1 MADAKTEK
9 QKVKEITDKL
19 EEGLKELFESEKYK
33 SYLSTMSKFHNYSFN
48 NTLLIALQ
56 KPEATLVAGY
66 QAWQKNFNR
75 HVNKG
80 EKGIRILAPAPYKI
94 KEERDKLDPVTGEI
108 MLDKDGMPQTEEVEI
123 KIPAFRAVS
132 VFDVSQTDG
141 EPLPEL
147 EAKELLS
154 TVEGY
159 EDFIKAVTYVA
170 PAPIGFEDI
179 PGDSKG
185 YFNIEENRI
194 AVQEGMSESQTLKTM
209 VHETAHSMLHNKEV
223 NKEDI
228 LAPAKDRN
236 TKEIEAE
243 SIAFT
248 VCRHFGIDTSEYSFS
263 YIAGWSSGRDMKE
276 LKSSLDTIRRTA
288 SELITGIEE
297 QLRELQRDREIM
309 QEQSQEFILAISNTE
324 RSHFD
329 IASVRGME
337 GAELLDSLLAMKDA
351 DRENVEAYLES
362 RGAWVT
368 HLGDDRSEEVEEFHV
383 DYIYDTDTHAI
394 TDVKYAMEMDR
405 KANEPVKDSDVVLKI
420 MYGENDRYEIDKI
433 TNMTRE
439 QALDLAYKLAVL
451 DENEWDGNIQDFME
465 ENGAE
470 YVPIIVKDGRNSGM
484 PEFFD
489 IAVDLKAGE
498 VSLEKELSG
507 IEYAASIVHRI
518 EHGKGVFS
526 PDERNLIVNYGYKL
540 DDYEKTKEL
549 AEILAYRIEN
559 EPANAALTVID
570 AQAEID
576 ALPDGMIGLS
586 EMHEYGYTWEEM
598 LPLTKETALELFDS
612 DLAVYQ
618 LHKDG
623 SETLIDD
630 KEQITGHEGIFGI
643 EKSDWENERGL
654 RSMQAELAES
664 GASKEAQLLYGDTD
678 KYGIYQLKD
687 NPELRDFHFAGIE
700 SLKRKGI
707 IKDNLDAIKPENY
720 NLVYVGEL
728 SELSKDFIRLQT
740 QGDKL
745 EALYEKFNIDHPA
758 DYKGHSLSVSDI
770 VVLHENGENSAHF
783 VDSFGFTELPDF
795 VRELEGVKEQE
806 ADKAEK
812 GLTNEEKQ
820 FLETDNAPLIAKNFL
835 AWDEIEDLG
844 YRFFEDGYIDK
855 FKPSEKALYGDG
867 MVPEPKIYDLA
878 RRMQGGEDIREEL
891 AKALIGGHERVIE
904 ADENDGVAVLFG
916 RDDVTVTFGNAEK
929 QISYEEMGTAFLGLM
944 ESEYKKIEQARAAEE
959 QEEEIEGNATSGHNV
974 QKLETEQ
981 TEPEQTIMVQPDQE
995 QIQAEQSEAQE
1006 NYPEFYGHTLSFA
1019 MEHGEVDKYIESHK
1033 LDRECKEAVE
1043 ETIRQNFDG
1052 MYLKDDIV
1060 KPLAEQYG
1068 SERMAFILANTIQQ
1082 ESLDER
1088 FSGDNKTWASEFPI
1102 SENIVHGIDMNREL
1116 IVSSHPAV
1124 LDGFIDIFRREVL
1137 EQEKDLSAGQEKVT
1151 SGHNVQ
1157 KLELEQTEAEKTE
1170 PQAEQSE
1177 PKKSAKEL
1185 EFEDTEDGDEIIDLG
1200 DEKDQVLAEMK
1211 QSLEGFQDTSGH
1223 NVNPSAM
1230 QKDLK
1235 LETEPK
1241 KAAETELAFQ
1251 IADRFISIQETDG
1264 GYDYSIMNM
1273 DYKEIESGVYEKT
1286 GVNIQEIADDIVD
1299 DLREDPF
1306 DNGVKGSI
1314 GDDDELIPID
1324 YDGLMEKVEAADHIE
1339 PQAQGNVVEN
1349 FKAKTN
1355 ELFHEISEM
1364 NPAEIEETVKC
1375 HVQAQLDEHGIDA
1388 EIVDVAV
1395 VGSRCR
1401 GLEREGS
1408 DLDVAVE
1415 LSTNEREDVLFDT
1428 FNEDKLHIGGVKV
1441 NINPITA
1448 QKTGSLETYLPQV
1461 ENYLEG
1467 VREAREK
1474 EPVSIFNI
1482 RMNDEERW
1490 FKNTSGLDA
1499 EGLCKA
1505 YAECGKPFVEMG
1517 KYGERIE
1524 AADHASIEQGDRLDF
1539 SIEFNEETDQI
1550 TIFDGENFE
1559 YKGLRETLFPEQAEP
1574 EVTLTVAECGEF
1586 HTMGE
1591 FYENIPTVDEAV
1603 AIWKQIPP
1611 DRMNG
1616 ISAIGINIHT
1626 PGTEAFEDVEADI
1639 LSGNRIDLDILEFIP
1654 DIKDS
1659 PQAMEV
1665 IAELVAKLPEM
1676 EIDGHMGEELEAKVW
1691 EKRMPGLTPAE
1702 QLAVEIDRFT
1712 YDYDAALYHDNSQSM
1727 TENVSELAD
1736 ALKQRDT
1743 HDIALWLAEIAADGT
1758 EPEERKRAVELLEK
1772 LAEYKPLAKIE
1783 EMEEQNYNMVDNV
1796 LNNGAGEKAGKEENK
1811 KEQERPAAKASLKA
1825 RLAEKK
1831 ALVSGQGKDHEAQEN
1846 IKNNQREM

>member
-33 SYLSTMSKFHNYSFN
+33 NYLSTMSKFHNYSFN

-56 KPEATLVAGY
+56 RPDASLVAGY

-75 HVNKG
+75 HVKRG

-94 KEERDKLDPVTGEI
+94 KEERDKLDPVTGEV

-132 VFDVSQTDG
+132 VFDVAQTDG

-159 EDFIKAVTYVA
+159 EDFIKAVIHVA
-170 PAPIGFEDI
+170 PVPIGFEDI
-179 PGDSKG
+179 PGASKG
-185 YFNIEENRI
+185 YFNIGENRI

-236 TKEIEAE
+236 TKEVEAE
-243 SIAFT
+243 GVAFT
-248 VCRHFGIDTSEYSFS
+248 VCSHFGIDTSEYTFG

-297 QLRELQRDREIM
+297 QLKELQRDREIM
-309 QEQSQEFILAISNTE
+309 QEQSQEFILAVSNTE

-329 IASVRGME
+329 IASVKGME
-337 GAELLDSLLAMKDA
+337 GAEMMDSLLAMKDA

-405 KANEPVKDSDVVLKI
+405 KANEPIKDSDVVLKI
-420 MYGENDRYEIDKI
+420 MYGENDGYEIDKI

-439 QALDLAYKLAVL
+439 QALDLAYKLAAL
-451 DENEWDGNIQDFME
+451 NGNEWDGNIQDFME

-470 YVPIIVKDGRNSGM
+470 CVPVIVKDGRNSGM

-489 IAVDLKAGE
+489 IAVDLKTEE
-498 VSLEKELSG
+498 VTLEEELSG
-507 IEYAASIVHRI
+507 MEYAASIIHRL

-549 AEILAYRIEN
+549 ADVLAYRIEN

-586 EMHEYGYTWEEM
+586 EMHGYGYTWEEM
-598 LPLTKETALELFDS
+598 LPLTKETALELFDR

-623 SETLIDD
+623 SETLIED

-643 EKSDWENERGL
+643 EKSDWENERKL

-664 GASKEAQLLYGDTD
+664 GANREAQLLYGDTG

-687 NPELRDFHFAGIE
+687 NPELRDFHFAGTAE
-700 SLKRKGI
+700 LLKRGI
-707 IKDNLDAIKPENY
+707 LSDDFKEIQPENY
-720 NLVYVGEL
+720 NLVYAGEL
-728 SELSKDFIRLQT
+728 SDI
-740 QGDKL
+740 QGQSQGEKL
-745 EALYEKFNIDHPA
+745 NALFEKFNIDHPA

-795 VRELEGVKEQE
+795 VRGLEGVKEQE
-806 ADKAEK
+806 ADKVEK

-855 FKPSEKALYGDG
+855 FKPVEKALFGDG
-867 MVPEPKIYDLA
+867 LVSDDTIHNIA

-891 AKALIGGHERVIE
+891 TKTLIGGHERVIE

-916 RDDVTVTFGNAEK
+916 RDAVTVAFGNAEK

-944 ESEYKKIEQARAAEE
+944 ESEYKKIEQARAADG
-959 QEEEIEGNATSGHNV
+959 QEEEIAESATSGHNV

-981 TEPEQTIMVQPDQE
+981 SEPEQMQAGQP
-995 QIQAEQSEAQE
+995 EAQKS
-1006 NYPEFYGHTLSFA
+1006 YPAVYGHTLSYA
-1019 MEHGEVDKYIESHK
+1019 MEHGEVDKYRDSRN
-1033 LDRECKEAVE
+1033 LDRECREAIE
-1043 ETIRQNFDG
+1043 GTIRQNFDG
-1052 MYLKDDIV
+1052 MHLKNDIV

-1068 SERMAFILANTIQQ
+1068 SERMAFVLASTIQQ
-1082 ESLDER
+1082 ESWDGR
-1088 FSGDNKTWASEFPI
+1088 FSVDNKAWASEFYI

-1124 LDGFIDIFRREVL
+1124 LDGFIDMFRSEML
-1137 EQEKDLSAGQEKVT
+1137 EKEKELSAGQEEIT
-1151 SGHNVQ
+1151 SGHNVNLSARQ
-1157 KLELEQTEAEKTE
+1157 KDLKLEAEQTAMEQSELEQA
-1170 PQAEQSE
+1170 QAEQSE
-1177 PKKSAKEL
+1177 PEQTAEPPK
-1185 EFEDTEDGDEIIDLG
+1185 FEDMEDGDEIIDLG
-1200 DEKDQVLAEMK
+1200 DETDQVLAEMK
-1211 QSLEGFQDTSGH
+1211 QSLEGRQDTSGH
-1223 NVNPSAM
+1223 NV
-1230 QKDLK
+1230 QK
-1235 LETEPK
+1235 LETESK
-1241 KAAETELAFQ
+1241 KEAETELAFQ

-1264 GYDYSIMNM
+1264 GYDYSIMGA
-1273 DYKEIESGVYEKT
+1273 DYKEIDGGVYDNPNVSIREAL
-1286 GVNIQEIADDIVD
+1286 NDIVE
-1299 DLREDPF
+1299 DLKDNPF
-1306 DNGVKGSI
+1306 DNGAKGNIS
-1314 GDDDELIPID
+1314 DKDELIPID
-1324 YDGLMEKVEAADHIE
+1324 YDGLMEKVEAADRIE

-1364 NPAEIEETVKC
+1364 NPAEIEEAVKR
-1375 HVQAQLDEHGIDA
+1375 HVQAKIDEYAIQA
-1388 EIVDVAV
+1388 EIIDVAV

-1415 LSTNEREDVLFDT
+1415 LSTNEREDDLFNA
-1428 FNEDKLHIGGVKV
+1428 FNNCDGISIGGIKV
-1441 NINPITA
+1441 DINPITA
-1448 QKTGSLETYLPQV
+1448 QRTGTLENYLPQV
-1461 ENYLEG
+1461 EDYLEA

-1482 RMNDEERW
+1482 RINDEERW

-1505 YAECGKPFVEMG
+1505 YAECDKPFVEMG
-1517 KYGERIE
+1517 KYGEWIK

-1539 SIEFNEETDQI
+1539 SLEFNEETDQI
-1550 TIFDGENFE
+1550 TLFDGENFE
-1559 YKGLRETLFPEQAEP
+1559 YKELRETLFPEQAEP

-1586 HTMGE
+1586 HSMGE
-1591 FYENIPTVDEAV
+1591 FYENIPTVEEAV

-1611 DRMNG
+1611 ERMNG
-1616 ISAIGINIHT
+1616 IPAIGINIHT
-1626 PGTEAFEDVEADI
+1626 PGTEMFEDVGIDI
-1639 LSGNRIDLDILEFIP
+1639 LSGKRIDLDILEFIP
-1654 DIKDS
+1654 DIKGN

-1665 IAELVAKLPEM
+1665 IAGIVAKLPEM
-1676 EIDGHMGEELEAKVW
+1676 EIDGSMSEEFEVKVW
-1691 EKRMPGLTPAE
+1691 EKRMPDLTPAE

-1712 YDYDAALYHDNSQSM
+1712 YDYDTALYHDNSQSM
-1727 TENVSELAD
+1727 TENVSELAE

-1743 HDIALWLAEIAADGT
+1743 RDIALWLADIATDGT
-1758 EPEERKRAVELLEK
+1758 VLEERKRAMELLEK

-1783 EMEEQNYNMVDNV
+1783 EVEEQNYNMVDNV
-1796 LNNGAGEKAGKEENK
+1796 LNNGAGEKAQKEENK
-1811 KEQERPAAKASLKA
+1811 KEQERPVARTSLKA

-1831 ALVSGQGKDHEAQEN
+1831 AQVAGQGREQEEN
-1846 IKNNQREM
+1846 IKNKQREM

>member
-33 SYLSTMSKFHNYSFN
+33 NYLSTMSKFHNYSFN

-56 KPEATLVAGY
+56 CPDASLVAGY

-75 HVNKG
+75 HVKRG

-94 KEERDKLDPVTGEI
+94 KEERDKLDPVTGEV
-108 MLDKDGMPQTEEVEI
+108 MLDKDGMPQTEEVEV

-132 VFDVSQTDG
+132 VFDVAQTEG

-170 PAPIGFEDI
+170 PVPIGFEDI
-179 PGDSKG
+179 PGASKG
-185 YFNIEENRI
+185 YFNIGENRI

-297 QLRELQRDREIM
+297 QLKELQRDREIM
-309 QEQSQEFILAISNTE
+309 QEQSQEFILAVSNTE

-329 IASVRGME
+329 IASVKGME
-337 GAELLDSLLAMKDA
+337 GAELMDSLLAMKDA

-405 KANEPVKDSDVVLKI
+405 KASEPVKDSDVVLKI
-420 MYGENDRYEIDKI
+420 MYGENDGYEIDKI

-439 QALDLAYKLAVL
+439 QAIDLAYKLAAL
-451 DENEWDGNIQDFME
+451 DGNEWDGNIQDFMK
-465 ENGAE
+465 ENDAE

-489 IAVDLKAGE
+489 IVVDLKAEE
-498 VSLEKELSG
+498 VTLEEELSG
-507 IEYAASIVHRI
+507 MEYAASIIHRL

-549 AEILAYRIEN
+549 ADMLAYRIEN

-586 EMHEYGYTWEEM
+586 EMHGYGYTWEEM
-598 LPLTKETALELFDS
+598 LPLTKETALELFDR

-623 SETLIDD
+623 SETLIED

-643 EKSDWENERGL
+643 EKSDWENEREL

-664 GASKEAQLLYGDTD
+664 GANKQAQLLYGSSD

-700 SLKRKGI
+700 ALKSRDI

-783 VDSFGFTELPDF
+783 VDSVGFTMLPDF
-795 VRELEGVKEQE
+795 LREMEGIK
-806 ADKAEK
+806 
-812 GLTNEEKQ
+812 
-820 FLETDNAPLIAKNFL
+820 
-835 AWDEIEDLG
+835 
-844 YRFFEDGYIDK
+844 
-855 FKPSEKALYGDG
+855 
-867 MVPEPKIYDLA
+867 
-878 RRMQGGEDIREEL
+878 
-891 AKALIGGHERVIE
+891 
-904 ADENDGVAVLFG
+904 
-916 RDDVTVTFGNAEK
+916 
-929 QISYEEMGTAFLGLM
+929 
-944 ESEYKKIEQARAAEE
+944 E

-974 QKLETEQ
+974 QKSETEQ
-981 TEPEQTIMVQPDQE
+981 TSMEQSEPE
-995 QIQAEQSEAQE
+995 QIQAGQPEAQKS
-1006 NYPEFYGHTLSFA
+1006 YPAVYGHTLSYA
-1019 MEHGEVDKYIESHK
+1019 MEHGEVDKYSDSRK
-1033 LDRECKEAVE
+1033 LDRECREAIE
-1043 ETIRQNFDG
+1043 GTIRQNFDG
-1052 MYLKDDIV
+1052 MHLKHDIV

-1068 SERMAFILANTIQQ
+1068 SERMAFVLASTIQQ
-1082 ESLDER
+1082 ESWDGR
-1088 FSGDNKTWASEFPI
+1088 FSVDNKAWASEFYIP
-1102 SENIVHGIDMNREL
+1102 ENIVHGIDINHEL

-1124 LDGFIDIFRREVL
+1124 LDGFIDMFRSEVL
-1137 EQEKDLSAGQEKVT
+1137 EKEKELSAGQEEIT

-1157 KLELEQTEAEKTE
+1157 KLEAEQTAMEQSGLEQA
-1170 PQAEQSE
+1170 QAEQHE
-1177 PKKSAKEL
+1177 PKQPATP
-1185 EFEDTEDGDEIIDLG
+1185 EFEDMEDGDEIIDLG
-1200 DEKDQVLAEMK
+1200 DETEQVLAEMK
-1211 QSLEGFQDTSGH
+1211 QSLEGLQDTSGH
-1223 NVNPSAM
+1223 NVNLSAR

-1235 LETEPK
+1235 LETEPEEM
-1241 KAAETELAFQ
+1241 AETELAFQ

-1264 GYDYSIMNM
+1264 GYDYSIMGT
-1273 DYKEIESGVYEKT
+1273 DYKEIDGGVYDNPDVSIREAIN
-1286 GVNIQEIADDIVD
+1286 NIVE
-1299 DLREDPF
+1299 DLRENPF
-1306 DNGVKGSI
+1306 DNGAGGNI

-1324 YDGLMEKVEAADHIE
+1324 YDGLMEKVEAANRIE

-1364 NPAEIEETVKC
+1364 NPAEIEEAVKR
-1375 HVQAQLDEHGIDA
+1375 HVQAKIDEYAIQA
-1388 EIVDVAV
+1388 EIIDVAV

-1415 LSTNEREDVLFDT
+1415 LSTNEREDDLFNA
-1428 FNEDKLHIGGVKV
+1428 FNNCDGIHIGGIKV
-1441 NINPITA
+1441 DINPITA
-1448 QKTGSLETYLPQV
+1448 QRTGTLENYLPQV
-1461 ENYLEG
+1461 EDYLEG
-1467 VREAREK
+1467 VREAREN
-1474 EPVSIFNI
+1474 EPISIFNI

-1505 YAECGKPFVEMG
+1505 YAECDKPFVEME

-1524 AADHASIEQGDRLDF
+1524 AADHAYIEQGERLDF

-1591 FYENIPTVDEAV
+1591 FYENIPTVEEAV
-1603 AIWKQIPP
+1603 TIWKQIPP
-1611 DRMNG
+1611 ERMNG
-1616 ISAIGINIHT
+1616 IPAIGINIHT
-1626 PGTEAFEDVEADI
+1626 PGTEVFEDVGIDI
-1639 LSGNRIDLDILEFIP
+1639 LSGKRIDLDILEFIP
-1654 DIKDS
+1654 DIKNS

-1676 EIDGHMGEELEAKVW
+1676 EIDGNMGEEFEAKVW
-1691 EKRMPGLTPAE
+1691 EKRMPDLTPAQ
-1702 QLAVEIDRFT
+1702 QLAVELDRFT
-1712 YDYDAALYHDNSQSM
+1712 YDYDTAVYHDNS
-1727 TENVSELAD
+1727 
-1736 ALKQRDT
+1736 
-1743 HDIALWLAEIAADGT
+1743 
-1758 EPEERKRAVELLEK
+1758 RA
-1772 LAEYKPLAKIE
+1772 
-1783 EMEEQNYNMVDNV
+1783 
-1796 LNNGAGEKAGKEENK
+1796 
-1811 KEQERPAAKASLKA
+1811 
-1825 RLAEKK
+1825 
-1831 ALVSGQGKDHEAQEN
+1831 
-1846 IKNNQREM
+1846 